1 MKATTTLKISI
12 SGVRGIIGDSLTPQL
27 AAALAQAFGTYV
39 GGGPILIGRD
49 ARRSGIMLTEAVT
62 AGLLSV
68 GGQPIDAGICSI
80 PTFLYLT
87 KAHKAAGG
95 IAVTASHNPKPWNG
109 LKFISRDGLYLTP
122 HQTEEFLDI
131 YHQGEFADIPADRY
145 KTASAIADGN
155 EPHLRKIL
163 AHIDAAK
170 IRKRR
175 FRVALDCNNGA
186 GAVLAPRLLA
196 EFGCEVIPIFTDPSG
211 EFAHDP
217 EPLPENITAV
227 CRAVRESKAD
237 IGFVQDADA
246 DRLAV
251 VDEKGVPLGEETTLA
266 LAVRYVLGKKKGSV
280 VCNLSTSR
288 VIDDI
293 AAARGVKVF
302 RTKIGEI
309 NVVEKLL
316 AAKPKAVIGG
326 EGNGGVI
333 YPDVHPCRDS
343 FTAMGLILEALADA
357 GRPISALAGTLP
369 RYVMI
374 KEKIE
379 GSAESAHRLVGLLKK
394 IYESRGLVDL
404 RDGLKVEFAD
414 HWIHVR
420 PSNTEPVIRVL
431 AEARTKAVARR
442 AIERLK
448 ADISGLRKKMA
459 S

>member
-27 AAALAQAFGTYV
+27 AAALAQAFGTYI
-39 GGGPILIGRD
+39 GGGPILVGRD
-49 ARRSGIMLTEAVT
+49 ARRSGIMLSEAVT

-68 GGQPIDAGICSI
+68 GGQPVDTGICAI

-122 HQTEEFLDI
+122 HQTEEYLDI
-131 YHQGEFADIPADRY
+131 YHQGEFAYVPAERY
-145 KTASAIADGN
+145 KTASAVSDTN
-155 EPHLRKIL
+155 EPHLRRIL
-163 AHIDAAK
+163 AHFDAAK
-170 IRKRR
+170 VRKRH

-196 EFGCEVIPIFTDPSG
+196 EFGCEVVPIYTEPNG

-217 EPLPENITAV
+217 EPLPENIAEI

-251 VDEKGVPLGEETTLA
+251 VDERGRPLGEELTLA
-266 LAVRYVLGKKKGSV
+266 LSARYILSRKKGSV

-316 AAKPKAVIGG
+316 AVRPRAVIGG

-333 YPDVHPCRDS
+333 YPDIHPCRDS
-343 FTAMGLILEALADA
+343 FTAMAILLEALADTDK
-357 GRPISALAGTLP
+357 PVSALARSLP
-369 RYVMI
+369 RYTML

-379 GSAESAHRLVGLLKK
+379 GSAESGYRLVGALKK
-394 IYESRGLVDL
+394 LYEGRGKMDL
-404 RDGLKVEFAD
+404 RDGLKVEFPD

-431 AEARTKAVARR
+431 AEARTPAAARR
-442 AIERLK
+442 AIETLK
-448 ADISGLRKKMA
+448 SDISRLQKKL
-459 S
+459 

>member
-12 SGVRGIIGDSLTPQL
+12 SGARGIIGDSLTPQL
-27 AAALAQAFGTYV
+27 AAALAQAFGTYI
-39 GGGPILIGRD
+39 GGGPILVGRD
-49 ARRSGIMLTEAVT
+49 ARRSGIMLSEAVT
-62 AGLLSV
+62 AGLLAV
-68 GGQPIDAGICSI
+68 GGQPIDTGICSI

-87 KAHKAAGG
+87 RAHKAAGG

-109 LKFISRDGLYLTP
+109 LKFISRKGLYLTP
-122 HQTEEFLDI
+122 HQTEEYLDV
-131 YHQGEFADIPADRY
+131 YHQGEFAYVPAERY
-145 KTASAIADGN
+145 RTISAIADAN

-163 AHIDAAK
+163 AHVDAAK
-170 IRKRR
+170 IRRR
-175 FRVALDCNNGA
+175 HFRVALDCNNGA

-196 EFGCEVIPIFTDPSG
+196 EFGCEVVPIYTDPNG

-217 EPLPENITAV
+217 EPLPENITEI

-251 VDEKGVPLGEETTLA
+251 VDEHGRPLGEELTLA
-266 LAVRYVLGKKKGSV
+266 LAARYILAKKKGSI

-302 RTKIGEI
+302 RTRIGEI

-316 AAKPKAVIGG
+316 AVRPRAVIGG

-343 FTAMGLILEALADA
+343 FTAMGLILEALAETD
-357 GRPISALAGTLP
+357 RPISALAMTLP

-379 GSAESAHRLVGLLKK
+379 GSAERAHQLVGLLKK
-394 IYESRGLVDL
+394 RYETKGKIDL

-414 HWIHVR
+414 HWIHLR

-431 AEARTKAVARR
+431 AEARTEAKARR
-442 AIERLK
+442 AIETLK
-448 ADISGLRKKMA
+448 SEIASLQKKL
-459 S
+459 